1 MSNFMML
8 GGFLIIPVI
17 ISLQAF
23 PAYILQFLIVRFLGK
38 QYRFILPAIS
48 FVVMLL
54 FGMGLS
60 ISPFKMDVYPLFRLF
75 YMLIILMVFQI
86 PTLVLFLVGKL
97 AIKSIP
103 EKSEV
108 DRMKTLDLE

>member
-8 GGFLIIPVI
+8 GGFLIIPIV

-23 PAYILQFLIVRFLGK
+23 PAYILQFLIVRFVGK

-48 FVVMLL
+48 IVVMLL
-54 FGMGLS
+54 FGMALW
-60 ISPFKMDVYPLFRLF
+60 IPAFRMDGQPLLRLF
-75 YMLIILMVFQI
+75 YILITLMVFQI
-86 PTLVLFLVGKL
+86 PTLVLILVGKL
-97 AIKSIP
+97 SVKSIP

-108 DRMKTLDLE
+108 VKMKTLDLE

>member
-1 MSNFMML
+1 MSNSIML
-8 GGFLIIPVI
+8 GGLLIIPLI

-23 PAYILQFLIVRFLGK
+23 PAYILQFLIVRFVGK